1 VISVTAPQNGSAL
14 FSPASL
20 ALTAGVVANGHT
32 ITKVRFYNGATLLG
46 EDLTAPFTW
55 QWNGVPEGSYSVTAR
70 LYFDAGSTLLSA
82 PVSFSVVNSVP
93 TVQVDAPADG
103 TVLVNPAEVT
113 LMASAVPNGHL
124 LTKVQFFSNGQ
135 WLGDAERAP
144 YSWVMPK
151 LSPGQYSLVARLIYD
166 GSVQVDSTPVIL
178 TVQNLVPTIEMV
190 SGLDGA
196 SFAPA
201 TPIPLRVVVNA
212 NGNDLGAVEY
222 LDGGQTIGSV
232 STPPYDFN
240 WSASSSG
247 AHSISAR
254 LSYGNGQSVSSQV
267 VNLWAGEL
275 PPPWLSK
282 DIGVTSVTGTSSL
295 SNDVFRISGAGILS
309 GTADSCRLVYQTM
322 SGDGEIRARILS
334 TLSIGKVA
342 GVGVMIRENLSA
354 DSRLAFVG
362 IAASGEWRWERRG
375 DPAGLIWIG
384 NYGLAPSTGAWVRLV
399 RVGNLFTGY
408 VSSNGVDWTLLNSRT
423 VTMPETVYLGLVVSS
438 GSANTA
444 NVAEFSNVM
453 VDP

>member
-1 VISVTAPQNGSAL
+1 
-14 FSPASL
+14 
-20 ALTAGVVANGHT
+20 
-32 ITKVRFYNGATLLG
+32 
-46 EDLTAPFTW
+46 
-55 QWNGVPEGSYSVTAR
+55 
-70 LYFDAGSTLLSA
+70 
-82 PVSFSVVNSVP
+82 
-93 TVQVDAPADG
+93 
-103 TVLVNPAEVT
+103 
-113 LMASAVPNGHL
+113 
-124 LTKVQFFSNGQ
+124 
-135 WLGDAERAP
+135 
-144 YSWVMPK
+144 
-151 LSPGQYSLVARLIYD
+151 
-166 GSVQVDSTPVIL
+166 
-178 TVQNLVPTIEMV
+178 
-190 SGLDGA
+190 
-196 SFAPA
+196 
-201 TPIPLRVVVNA
+201 
-212 NGNDLGAVEY
+212 
-222 LDGGQTIGSV
+222 
-232 STPPYDFN
+232 
-240 WSASSSG
+240 
-247 AHSISAR
+247 

-408 VSSNGVDWTLLNSRT
+408 VSSNGVDWTLLNIRT